1 MIGRLQ
7 RIKDLR
13 LDRAE
18 QQLAAQQARV
28 QLARVR
34 QREAEQESL
43 DYRQWRLAEEER
55 LFAICQAEQLDRKG
69 LKAWHQQVALLRE
82 KRPSLNKLPPSRPSG
97 SPKSASACRSA
108 SRRYTEPASSNRNL
122 PNYTVRSRPHSKPCV
137 TTTKSR
143 NRKSSASRS
152 GCNES

>member
-18 QQLAAQQARV
+18 QQLTAQQARV

-55 LFAICQAEQLDRKG
+55 LFA
-69 LKAWHQQVALLRE
+69 
-82 KRPSLNKLPPSRPSG
+82 
-97 SPKSASACRSA
+97 
-108 SRRYTEPASSNRNL
+108 
-122 PNYTVRSRPHSKPCV
+122 
-137 TTTKSR
+137 
-143 NRKSSASRS
+143 
-152 GCNES
+152 

>member
-18 QQLAAQQARV
+18 QQLATQQARV

-55 LFAICQAEQLDRKG
+55 LFALCQAEQLDRKG
-69 LKAWHQQVALLRE
+69 LKA
-82 KRPSLNKLPPSRPSG
+82 
-97 SPKSASACRSA
+97 
-108 SRRYTEPASSNRNL
+108 
-122 PNYTVRSRPHSKPCV
+122 
-137 TTTKSR
+137 
-143 NRKSSASRS
+143 
-152 GCNES
+152 CN